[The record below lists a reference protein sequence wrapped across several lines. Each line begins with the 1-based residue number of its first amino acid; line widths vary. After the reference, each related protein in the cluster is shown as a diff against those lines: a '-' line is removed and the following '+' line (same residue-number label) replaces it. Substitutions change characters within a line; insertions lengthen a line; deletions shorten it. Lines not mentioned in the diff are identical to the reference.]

1 MNRFVN
7 QQTTSIEIEASR
19 ARVLGVEVAREAG
32 ALLKDRLG
40 AVNVDYK
47 GTVDLVT
54 DADRASEALIASRI
68 SAEFPDHAIYGE
80 EGARGPSGKIERSGY
95 SWIVDPLDG
104 TTNYAH
110 SYPHFA
116 VSIAVE
122 FDAE

>member
-7 QQTTSIEIEASR
+7 QQTTSKEIEVSR

-40 AVNVDYK
+40 AVNVDFK

-54 DADRASEALIASRI
+54 DADRAAEAHIAARI
-68 SAEFPDHAIYGE
+68 SAEFPDHALFGE
-80 EGARGPSGKIERSGY
+80 EGTRGPTGQIERTGY
-95 SWIVDPLDG
+95 SWIFDPLDG
-104 TTNYAH
+104 TSNYAH

-116 VSIAVE
+116 VSIALE
-122 FDAE
+122 F